1 MGCKDLDHRS
11 EGSDHYPGEA
21 KSWVASV
28 ADTPSVSWGL
38 VTEIWTHQAWAHHIR
53 TQARDVSSGIYGP
66 ADSERT
72 GTQAPQG
79 PV

>member
-1 MGCKDLDHRS
+1 MGFKDLDHRS
-11 EGSDHYPGEA
+11 EGSDHYLGEA
-21 KSWVASV
+21 KSWVASG

-38 VTEIWTHQAWAHHIR
+38 ETEVWTHQAWARHIR
-53 TQARDVSSGIYGP
+53 SQTRDTGSRIHGP